1 MKHPGAGLRVGGCVR
16 RLAGLRFLWEEEMA
30 VENKSLESKLAYLCV
45 SCRRRVSWDPSTKL
59 EQLCDRCWRLMAP
72 EMVEESETLL

>member
-1 MKHPGAGLRVGGCVR
+1 MDHPGLRVGGCVR
-16 RLAGLRFLWEEEMA
+16 RLAGLPFPFWEEQMA

>member
-1 MKHPGAGLRVGGCVR
+1 
-16 RLAGLRFLWEEEMA
+16 MA

-45 SCRRRVSWDPSTKL
+45 SCRRRVGWDPSTKL